1 VRSVL
6 AVMASVDLHTL
17 EEGARSLGVNF
28 RQRFFGVVLPNCW
41 SGVVAG
47 SLKVLTL
54 SIGEPDRGGQNVCG
68 QSL

>member
-1 VRSVL
+1 
-6 AVMASVDLHTL
+6 MASVDLHTL
-17 EEGARSLGVNF
+17 EEGARSLGANF

-47 SLKVLTL
+47 SLMVLTL